1 MIYEQTYE
9 HLAAALAPHLNADQM
24 ALTRRAYEVAAAVH
38 ATQMRD
44 EGTPYI
50 LHPLRVAVALVD
62 ELAITQPT
70 LICSALLHDV
80 IEDSPIHYAQGAVTR
95 ADIAGWFGEE
105 IAEIVWLLSKFD
117 HVTLPAYLAAI
128 EAAAATGAPLVK
140 LCDRLDNLR
149 SLTRSPKVDK
159 IRRYIRTTEI
169 FFLPMA
175 RRTNRYLN
183 GELTRLLAEAREHLA
198 MITGGAS

>member
-1 MIYEQTYE
+1 MVYERTYDD
-9 HLAAALAPHLNADQM
+9 LAAALAPHLDADQL

-50 LHPLRVAVALVD
+50 LHPLRVALALVD

-80 IEDSPIHYAQGAVTR
+80 IEDSPAHYARGAVTR

-117 HVTLPAYLAAI
+117 DVTLPAYLAAI
-128 EAAAATGAPLVK
+128 EAAASTGAPIVK

-183 GELTRLLAEAREHLA
+183 AELIRLLDVARKHLA
-198 MITGGAS
+198 EITGEAP